1 MNNTD
6 FVWIRLYMRADE
18 AKRKASKHHWIQI
31 YQEALQ
37 TGNETLL
44 QLAEHRLAYMTLM
57 EYEEAE

>member
-1 MNNTD
+1 
-6 FVWIRLYMRADE
+6 MRADE
-18 AKRKASKHHWIQI
+18 AKRKASKRHWIQI

-44 QLAEHRLAYMTLM
+44 QLAEHRLAYMALM